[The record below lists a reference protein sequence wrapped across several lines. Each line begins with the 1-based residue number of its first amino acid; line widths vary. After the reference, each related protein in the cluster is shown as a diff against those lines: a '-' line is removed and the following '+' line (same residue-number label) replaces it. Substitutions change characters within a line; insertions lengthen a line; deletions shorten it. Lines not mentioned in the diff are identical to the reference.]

1 MNLKRALFVWL
12 CIAVAETIHGTLR
25 TIFMVPMVGDLPSRQ
40 IGVLTGSIIIFI
52 ISLIAIRWIGA
63 VTYKSQLQAGA
74 LWVMLMM
81 IFEVGLGLAFGF
93 SMERIFA
100 DYNLAAGGYMPLGL
114 LFMLFAPA
122 LAARVR
128 GIRA

>member
-1 MNLKRALFVWL
+1 MNLKRTLAVWL
-12 CIAVAETIHGTLR
+12 GIAVAETIHGTLR
-25 TIFMVPMVGDLPSRQ
+25 AIFLIPVVGDLPSRQ
-40 IGVLTGSIIIFI
+40 IGVLTGSIIIFL

-63 VTYKSQLQAGA
+63 ATFKSQLQAGA
-74 LWVMLMM
+74 LWVILM
-81 IFEVGLGLAFGF
+81 ITFEVGLGLAFGF
-93 SMERIFA
+93 SMERILA
-100 DYNLAAGGYMPLGL
+100 DYHLAAGGCMPLGL